1 VTERRRIAVV
11 ASHPIQYYV
20 TLYRA
25 LAASPLLDVRVLFA
39 SRIGLDAT
47 FDREMNVNV
56 AWATDLTGGY
66 VSEFLPEAARIRE
79 TGFRSVD
86 NPSVAAA
93 LARFRPDA
101 VVIHGYAMLTML
113 RALLWCRLHGVKAI
127 MASDSSAHAARRRLR
142 RWAKL
147 ALAPLLL
154 RQFGAALTMS
164 DRAEAHL
171 ASLHYPRSRM
181 FRTPVMIDS
190 GFWWARENRLEIRA
204 RRRAELGLTDRDFV
218 LLCASKLHPRK
229 RVLDLLEALAR
240 MQGASRSP
248 EAEPRRPSFRGDDE
262 IRLLIAGDGE
272 QRAMLVGHAA
282 RHGLDVE
289 FLGFVNIDGLPALYA
304 AADVFVHCAEI
315 EQYGMVVV
323 EAAVLGLPMILSD
336 RTGAIGPSSIAR
348 PGVNAL
354 AYPFGDIE
362 ALARSIARLRD
373 DEALRRRMG
382 EASLQISLDHSG
394 PASVASVVAA
404 SAREGSH

>member
-1 VTERRRIAVV
+1 
-11 ASHPIQYYV
+11 
-20 TLYRA
+20 
-25 LAASPLLDVRVLFA
+25 
-39 SRIGLDAT
+39 
-47 FDREMNVNV
+47 
-56 AWATDLTGGY
+56 
-66 VSEFLPEAARIRE
+66 
-79 TGFRSVD
+79 
-86 NPSVAAA
+86 
-93 LARFRPDA
+93 
-101 VVIHGYAMLTML
+101 
-113 RALLWCRLHGVKAI
+113 
-127 MASDSSAHAARRRLR
+127 
-142 RWAKL
+142 
-147 ALAPLLL
+147 
-154 RQFGAALTMS
+154 
-164 DRAEAHL
+164 
-171 ASLHYPRSRM
+171 
-181 FRTPVMIDS
+181 
-190 GFWWARENRLEIRA
+190 
-204 RRRAELGLTDRDFV
+204 
-218 LLCASKLHPRK
+218 
-229 RVLDLLEALAR
+229 
-240 MQGASRSP
+240 
-248 EAEPRRPSFRGDDE
+248 
-262 IRLLIAGDGE
+262 
-272 QRAMLVGHAA
+272 MLVGHAA